1 MEQEFHRFRSAQQ
14 EECPLSS
21 SLARNLPVRL
31 HLNEEGPEVIKTKLL
46 STLSGLLSAAVLFAA
61 PPAQAEDGSLQ
72 AVLAKKSISLG
83 IPTDFAPYGFM
94 SPDMKPQ
101 GVDVDVAL
109 LVAEKLGVKA
119 DLVPV
124 STPNRIPYLQ
134 TKKID
139 LIVSALGKN
148 PDREKVIDFTIAYAP
163 FFQAVFGPK
172 SMAIKSYADLGGKT
186 LAVTR
191 GTIQDD
197 ILQQVAPPALKIQR
211 FEDDNST
218 VAAFISGQTQLLATG
233 AAVAAAA
240 IQKNPQVQ
248 AEYKLL
254 LKDSPNFIGA
264 RKGETALVEK
274 VNAILRAA
282 KADGTLEKISQKWL
296 GRGTGNLPE

>member
-1 MEQEFHRFRSAQQ
+1 MK
-14 EECPLSS
+14 L
-21 SLARNLPVRL
+21 
-31 HLNEEGPEVIKTKLL
+31 KLL
-46 STLSGLLSAAVLFAA
+46 SVLTGLLTAATLGASA
-61 PPAQAEDGSLQ
+61 PALAQDASLSS
-72 AVLAKKSISLG
+72 VLAKKSIALG

-94 SPDMKPQ
+94 GPDMKPQ
-101 GVDVDVAL
+101 GVDVDTAL

-148 PDREKVIDFTIAYAP
+148 PEREKVIDFTVAYAP

-172 SMAIKSYADLGGKT
+172 ALSIKSFADLGGKT

-197 ILQQVAPPALKIQR
+197 VLQQVAPPTLKIQR

-240 IQKNPQVQ
+240 VQKNPQVQ

-264 RKGETALVEK
+264 RKGEQALVTR
-274 VNAILRAA
+274 VNEILRAA
-282 KADGTLEKISQKWL
+282 KADGTLEKIAQKWL
-296 GRGTGNLPE
+296 GRGTGTLPE